1 MSRVLLD
8 AETRYQELEKVAY
21 ALIISARKLR
31 PYFQAHSMKVLTN
44 VPLRQ
49 VLHKPDVSG
58 RLVKW
63 AVELGEFDIEYKPH
77 PAIKAQVLAD
87 FIVE

>member
-1 MSRVLLD
+1 M
-8 AETRYQELEKVAY
+8 
-21 ALIISARKLR
+21 
-31 PYFQAHSMKVLTN
+31 LTN

-49 VLHKPDVSG
+49 VLHKPDISG

-63 AVELGEFDIEYKPH
+63 AVELGEFDIEYKPR

-87 FIVE
+87 SIVECTSPIDRAELP